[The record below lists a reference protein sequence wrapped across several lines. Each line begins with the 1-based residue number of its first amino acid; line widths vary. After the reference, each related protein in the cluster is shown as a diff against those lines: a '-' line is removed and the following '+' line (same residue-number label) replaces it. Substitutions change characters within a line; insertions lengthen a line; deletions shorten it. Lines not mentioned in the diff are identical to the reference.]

1 MTNPSLP
8 TATNHLGH
16 TAWVACLAL
25 LGAAV
30 QAQPVAD
37 PTRPSAALLGDAPVA
52 KTGTAATPRPVAAAA
67 PAALPPLRSVQIP
80 QQGPPSALLGGRVV
94 RVGDH
99 SGEHR
104 VVAID
109 SQGVTLRG
117 PRGEQR
123 LALFAGITKSASR
136 DTAAPRAALAP
147 ESVTR
152 SQDTP

>member
-8 TATNHLGH
+8 APANHHGRP
-16 TAWVACLAL
+16 AWVACMAL
-25 LGAAV
+25 LAAAV

-37 PTRPSAALLGDAPVA
+37 PTRPSAALLGDLSAPKAVGAPLA
-52 KTGTAATPRPVAAAA
+52 KPLAA
-67 PAALPPLRSVQIP
+67 PASTALPPLRSVQIP
-80 QQGPPSALLGGRVV
+80 RQGPPSALLGGRVV

-99 SGEHR
+99 SGEHL

-123 LALFAGITKSASR
+123 LALFASVTKSASR
-136 DTAAPRAALAP
+136 DAAAPRAAFAP